1 MILFAITK
9 FHKQKHDLAYT
20 SFWGKKQCMMN
31 KVTVLIA
38 GNKGCLYAYELHM
51 SKKIKIKL
59 DAIHTNLQIK
69 SEHSHFKITYQN
81 YMKSWRLI
89 LILKNINK

>member
-1 MILFAITK
+1 
-9 FHKQKHDLAYT
+9 
-20 SFWGKKQCMMN
+20 MMN

-81 YMKSWRLI
+81 YMKS
-89 LILKNINK
+89 